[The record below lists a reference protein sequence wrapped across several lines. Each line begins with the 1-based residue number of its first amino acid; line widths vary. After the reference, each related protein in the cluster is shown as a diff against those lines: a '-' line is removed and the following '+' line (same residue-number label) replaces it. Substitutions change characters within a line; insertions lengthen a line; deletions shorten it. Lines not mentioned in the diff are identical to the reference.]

1 MAGPTPHSD
10 EVLYLHKGIP
20 FDKRFVPMNSWNDI
34 ERFQAR
40 PNDIIINTFPR
51 SGTHWL
57 LRIVEIIMDYPLTS
71 IVDMAVMEITI
82 PDNAKPFYKELQQ
95 LRTNRPRVIVTHL
108 PLTLFPKSIL
118 ETEGV
123 KIIYCMRNVLDV
135 VASSFEFG
143 KKSINP
149 IDVQD
154 FSKFVKFMSD
164 GKCMFGSWAEHTK
177 LMWAR
182 REEKN
187 TLVIKYEELKT
198 DFEQTTRIIG
208 DFLGRPLS
216 PDKLRQLDEGSSL
229 ERMRADQEDGVEWI
243 KYTKP
248 VHKGEIS
255 SWRGLYSDE
264 DFALLKKYVEES
276 LTGTG
281 IHFPTGDDIN

>member
-20 FDKRFVPMNSWNDI
+20 FDERFVPMNSWNAI

-57 LRIVEIIMDYPLTS
+57 RRIVEIIMDYPATPV
-71 IVDMAVMEITI
+71 VDMVIMEITM
-82 PDNAKPFYKELQQ
+82 PGSAKPVYKELQQ
-95 LRTNRPRVIVTHL
+95 LRTDRPRVIVTHL
-108 PLTLFPKSIL
+108 PLTLFPKSLL
-118 ETEGV
+118 ETDGV
-123 KIIYCMRNVLDV
+123 KIIYCMRNFLDV
-135 VASSFEFG
+135 VASSFEYG
-143 KKSINP
+143 KKSLIMT
-149 IDVQD
+149 DVLD
-154 FSKFVKFMSD
+154 YSKFVKFYAD
-164 GKCMFGSWAEHTK
+164 GKCMFGDWAEHIK

-198 DFEQTTRIIG
+198 DFEQTTRAIG

-216 PDKLRQLDEGSSL
+216 SDKLRQLDEGSSL
-229 ERMRADQEDGVEWI
+229 ERMRADQEDGGEWV

-248 VHKGEIS
+248 VQKGEVS
-255 SWRGLYSDE
+255 FGRGLYSDK
-264 DFALLKKYVEES
+264 DFALLKKYVDES
-276 LTGTG
+276 LAGTG